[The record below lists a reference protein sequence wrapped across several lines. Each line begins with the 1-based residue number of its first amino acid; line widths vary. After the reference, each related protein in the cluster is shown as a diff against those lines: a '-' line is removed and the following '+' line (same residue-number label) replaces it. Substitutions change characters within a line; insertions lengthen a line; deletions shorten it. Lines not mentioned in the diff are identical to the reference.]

1 MKEAREQILT
11 ANRLHDGEVVYW
23 RDGAWVTA
31 LLEADVFA
39 EKPAA
44 EAALKAADRAVAD
57 RLVVNPYLFDVRREA
72 GAVRPVEEREII
84 RAAGPTVR
92 LDLGKQSNEAF
103 DVSL

>member
-11 ANRLHDGEVVYW
+11 ANRLRDGEVVYW
-23 RDGAWVTA
+23 KGGSWVTA
-31 LLEADVFA
+31 LVEAEIFA

-57 RLVVNPYLFDVRREA
+57 RLVVNPYLFEIRREQ
-72 GAVRPVEEREII
+72 GVVRPIEEREII

-92 LDLGKQSNEAF
+92 LDLGKQSTEAF